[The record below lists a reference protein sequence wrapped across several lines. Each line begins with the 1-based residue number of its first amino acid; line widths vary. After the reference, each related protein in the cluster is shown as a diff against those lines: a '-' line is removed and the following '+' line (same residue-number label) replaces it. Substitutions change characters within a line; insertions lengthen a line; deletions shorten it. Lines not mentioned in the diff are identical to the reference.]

1 MPIVHNINAKSH
13 TSGFDAVT
21 FVGSMVSLK
30 VTITACF
37 NVRLRFFLLKSGGGG
52 YKFLSARVKFL
63 SFD

>member
-52 YKFLSARVKFL
+52 LQIFVRTRKIFEF
-63 SFD
+63 